1 MQAGRD
7 GKNSLLQQEW
17 MDMTDDGIKITLRMG
32 TEELQAL
39 EDFMGERDL
48 ENKSVFIREAIK
60 RYMETY
66 DSPAGQ
72 VSSESGIFVRFSELH
87 MDALSQIV
95 QRGISLNE
103 EEFVRKCV
111 LDRIVP
117 KTIEEDA
124 LSESFRTAQRN
135 AALK

>member
-7 GKNSLLQQEW
+7 GKNSLLQQDW

>member
-1 MQAGRD
+1 M
-7 GKNSLLQQEW
+7 GKLSLATGW

-72 VSSESGIFVRFSELH
+72 MPSEGGIFVRFSELH

>member
-1 MQAGRD
+1 MQ
-7 GKNSLLQQEW
+7 KVW

-72 VSSESGIFVRFSELH
+72 VPSEGGIFVRLSDLH
-87 MDALSQIV
+87 MDALNQLV
-95 QRGISLNE
+95 QRGICLNE
-103 EEFVRKCV
+103 EEFIRRCV
-111 LDRIVP
+111 LEKIVP
-117 KTIEEDA
+117 KTIEEEA
-124 LSESFRTAQRN
+124 LSDSFRTAQRN

>member
-1 MQAGRD
+1 
-7 GKNSLLQQEW
+7 
-17 MDMTDDGIKITLRMG
+17 MG

-72 VSSESGIFVRFSELH
+72 MPSEGGIFVR
-87 MDALSQIV
+87 LSDIH
-95 QRGISLNE
+95 LE
-103 EEFVRKCV
+103 EEFIRRCV
-111 LDRIVP
+111 LDKIVP
-117 KTIEEDA
+117 KTVEEEAIED
-124 LSESFRTAQRN
+124 SFRTAQRN

>member
-1 MQAGRD
+1 M
-7 GKNSLLQQEW
+7 GKTLS
-17 MDMTDDGIKITLRMG
+17 TDDGIKITLRMG

>member
-1 MQAGRD
+1 MQQD
-7 GKNSLLQQEW
+7 W

-48 ENKSVFIREAIK
+48 ENKSIK

>member
-1 MQAGRD
+1 M
-7 GKNSLLQQEW
+7 QQER
-17 MDMTDDGIKITLRMG
+17 MEMTDDGIKITLRMG

-48 ENKSVFIREAIK
+48 ENKSIREAIK

-72 VSSESGIFVRFSELH
+72 MPSEGGIFVRLSDIHL
-87 MDALSQIV
+87 DALNQLV
-95 QRGISLNE
+95 QRGMCLNE
-103 EEFVRKCV
+103 EEFIRRCV
-111 LDRIVP
+111 LDKIVP
-117 KTIEEDA
+117 KTVEEEAIED
-124 LSESFRTAQRN
+124 SFRTAQRN

>member
-7 GKNSLLQQEW
+7 GKNSLLQQDW

-32 TEELQAL
+32 TEE
-39 EDFMGERDL
+39 
-48 ENKSVFIREAIK
+48 

>member
-1 MQAGRD
+1 MQQD
-7 GKNSLLQQEW
+7 W

-72 VSSESGIFVRFSELH
+72 RFSELH

>member
-1 MQAGRD
+1 
-7 GKNSLLQQEW
+7 
-17 MDMTDDGIKITLRMG
+17 MTDDGIKITLRMG

-72 VSSESGIFVRFSELH
+72 MPSEGGIFVRLSDIHL
-87 MDALSQIV
+87 DALNQLV
-95 QRGISLNE
+95 QRGNVPE
-103 EEFVRKCV
+103 RGGVHQEVR
-111 LDRIVP
+111 P
-117 KTIEEDA
+117 G
-124 LSESFRTAQRN
+124 
-135 AALK
+135 

>member
-1 MQAGRD
+1 
-7 GKNSLLQQEW
+7 
-17 MDMTDDGIKITLRMG
+17 MTDDGIKITLRMG

-72 VSSESGIFVRFSELH
+72 RHTTPLPDRCPRRAGSSSASATSTWMHSTSWFSAEC
-87 MDALSQIV
+87 A
-95 QRGISLNE
+95 
-103 EEFVRKCV
+103 
-111 LDRIVP
+111 
-117 KTIEEDA
+117 
-124 LSESFRTAQRN
+124 
-135 AALK
+135 

>member
-1 MQAGRD
+1 
-7 GKNSLLQQEW
+7 

-48 ENKSVFIREAIK
+48 ENKSSVFIREAIK

-72 VSSESGIFVRFSELH
+72 MPSEGGIFVRLSDIHL
-87 MDALSQIV
+87 DALNQLV
-95 QRGISLNE
+95 QRGMCLNE
-103 EEFVRKCV
+103 EEFIRRCV
-111 LDRIVP
+111 LDKIVP
-117 KTIEEDA
+117 KTVEEEAIED
-124 LSESFRTAQRN
+124 SFRTAQRN

>member
-1 MQAGRD
+1 M
-7 GKNSLLQQEW
+7 E
-17 MDMTDDGIKITLRMG
+17 MTDDGIKITLRMG

-48 ENKSVFIREAIK
+48 ENKS

-72 VSSESGIFVRFSELH
+72 MPSEGGIFVRLSDIHL
-87 MDALSQIV
+87 DALNQLV
-95 QRGISLNE
+95 QRGMCLNE
-103 EEFVRKCV
+103 EEFIRRCV
-111 LDRIVP
+111 LDKIVP
-117 KTIEEDA
+117 KTVEEEAIED
-124 LSESFRTAQRN
+124 SFRTAQRN